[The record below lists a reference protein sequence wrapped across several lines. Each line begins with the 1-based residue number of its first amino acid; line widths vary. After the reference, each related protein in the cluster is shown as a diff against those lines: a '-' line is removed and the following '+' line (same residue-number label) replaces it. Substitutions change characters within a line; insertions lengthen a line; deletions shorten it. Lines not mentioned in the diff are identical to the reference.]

1 MEQMGSSTI
10 TLNRNFVSFWEYLPA
25 VLVCCLM
32 PLGLQ
37 NMVSLLWSLI
47 LLGVLL
53 VTLSSSRVQLKRILI
68 AVFLV
73 RVFFIFA
80 DTNFNLLP
88 YIWDNYHGIA
98 IAIKKNLLAGAP
110 LFSGLRVPESVKGY
124 ALFSSF
130 LYLIFGD
137 ISTIV
142 RITNAFFASLAVL
155 RIYQICL
162 EIFDN
167 QKIALRSSML
177 FGLLPSFIVYSSLH
191 MRDSIILL
199 LSVDFVYRII
209 EYTKTKNLSSLFF
222 LITNI
227 ALMYFFRPQNM
238 LLFMFIGCCYV
249 FVSKMYHRA
258 LLYKFSTVIVS
269 IIFFMALLNW
279 LDKSGLSKT
288 ILNSKTVFNY
298 INATLYS
305 RIEGGAAYLQ
315 GFKYTSWLDVFKYL
329 PLRFVYFTFGPLPW
343 HIDNLF
349 MLLSFF
355 EVLFLSFFI
364 ILTLKFWMLKDKA
377 NFKYILLLLLFGL
390 LGLAANSLMDSNY
403 GTAIRHRMN
412 FVFVFLIFGSAY
424 LQQFRIKLL

>member
-1 MEQMGSSTI
+1 
-10 TLNRNFVSFWEYLPA
+10 
-25 VLVCCLM
+25 
-32 PLGLQ
+32 
-37 NMVSLLWSLI
+37 
-47 LLGVLL
+47 
-53 VTLSSSRVQLKRILI
+53 
-68 AVFLV
+68 
-73 RVFFIFA
+73 
-80 DTNFNLLP
+80 
-88 YIWDNYHGIA
+88 
-98 IAIKKNLLAGAP
+98 
-110 LFSGLRVPESVKGY
+110 
-124 ALFSSF
+124 
-130 LYLIFGD
+130 
-137 ISTIV
+137 
-142 RITNAFFASLAVL
+142 
-155 RIYQICL
+155 
-162 EIFDN
+162 
-167 QKIALRSSML
+167 
-177 FGLLPSFIVYSSLH
+177 
-191 MRDSIILL
+191 
-199 LSVDFVYRII
+199 
-209 EYTKTKNLSSLFF
+209 
-222 LITNI
+222 
-227 ALMYFFRPQNM
+227 
-238 LLFMFIGCCYV
+238 
-249 FVSKMYHRA
+249 
-258 LLYKFSTVIVS
+258 
-269 IIFFMALLNW
+269 MALLNW